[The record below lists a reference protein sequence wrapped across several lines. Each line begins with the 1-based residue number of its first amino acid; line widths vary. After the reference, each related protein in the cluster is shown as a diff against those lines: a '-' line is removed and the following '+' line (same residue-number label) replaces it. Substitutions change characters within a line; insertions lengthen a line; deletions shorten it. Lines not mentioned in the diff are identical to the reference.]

1 MPFTKNLTRKQK
13 IKGLLLLLALAADK
27 EPAGW
32 EYASIAVSVLAGYQG
47 GDVQD
52 ALTAAIYSANW
63 YVRSNAAASLAR
75 QGLDYCLEGKIS
87 LEVECDPL
95 VGPQVEKIIQNFRD
109 TLDRKYAVSKDFENV
124 YVYLLRRCHEANI
137 NKDPEIME
145 EVLRHLRS
153 MRDNW
158 KEVMK
163 KVAGDKSNPVAQA
176 RVAGIQGNAAAYKRT
191 GT

>member
-1 MPFTKNLTRKQK
+1 MLKQNGYAQYQNAKIMTASPAELTLMLYDGA
-13 IKGLLLLLALAADK
+13 IKFGNVAILAMENKD
-27 EPAGW
+27 PAKAH
-32 EYASIAVSVLAGYQG
+32 ENIV
-47 GDVQD
+47 
-52 ALTAAIYSANW
+52 
-63 YVRSNAAASLAR
+63 
-75 QGLDYCLEGKIS
+75 K
-87 LEVECDPL
+87 
-95 VGPQVEKIIQNFRD
+95 VEKIVQNFRD
-109 TLDRKYAVSKDFENV
+109 TLDKKYAVSQEFENV

-137 NKDPEIME
+137 AKDPEIME

-176 RVAGIQGNAAAYKRT
+176 RGAGGQGNIGAYKRT